1 MLEMCVSLVDC
12 ERVLI
17 EEFRSVTFLGEIE
30 LSSEDVQRLNAL
42 IITELDPDPKL
53 GLKLLRHRAPASIA
67 AFLVWQGIIGYG
79 EGDYWTSALRAIGL
93 DEPRWQQE
101 FGEAFI
107 SFLRRMDLPDLPIK
121 DALRF
126 VTPILLHGG
135 IPQKCLDQFFDHVIM
150 DMAKFGIIT
159 GDEIR
164 DYLCSL
170 RDAEATRVALRR
182 KLQNLKRDKSK
193 YRKDVEN
200 LTMLI
205 RLKQQEAKLE
215 QVVGTVDEWQH
226 VPENYEDFRAD
237 KLNEIE
243 DINREISGLQSE
255 ARLCQDLISAFT
267 PEDEAF
273 LELGSSINTLG
284 EELAT
289 VLRDKA
295 ELVSVRAEEAA
306 YVAQLDEY
314 TDSEALSGLPL
325 DTMDTWD
332 SLVETASNIDVLQ
345 SRLSELHN
353 EASQVVPQ
361 PAKPGISFWIGSA
374 FLLTAL
380 FTWVIMGHSPLGLG
394 IAIAFTL
401 GGCIFM
407 LSGAHR
413 LWQVYR
419 DNKHR
424 EARSEAISKEVSEI
438 QSKIADYEKA
448 VSLIIE
454 DLPHDLQAITETIIA
469 KTDGFSARADD
480 FNGGT
485 DDSNVG
491 ADDACAEARGVFGGV
506 LAELRS
512 VGDTYACYHRC
523 LARKKEL
530 RDSIAGWEHKLDEL
544 LSEAGLPGL
553 QRKSQLENK
562 NRPEIP
568 SGIGH
573 NSRQQSI
580 DDFCDSNILKSAVEL
595 LEVSFADAF
604 KRSRDCKNAKI
615 RLTEDIQPE
624 PQVLQSEAQ
633 EIETHIAELD
643 ESIIELGEGSLDTGI
658 SELKSKYKA
667 FRELE
672 KVNADIFKSEQTL
685 FPLAD
690 MQGDAIDDLLRLQD
704 KRLQAAKELTIS
716 IGDTEAE
723 LTDYSEA
730 YSYTDEPVQRFVI
743 YGDEWAEKWIIGTME
758 LLECAHRGETISDES
773 VPDLP
778 RRVVHGFKEWWQS
791 HKAAI
796 QDEGFSYEYSGE
808 RLPTPQIR
816 LDPIH
821 ADIKIVVDP
830 QRFKLEH
837 AEGASS
843 FSILI
848 TSPTRPGWSKT
859 LPLEAKRS
867 RISGLAE
874 TEGIE
879 YVLPILDNAFLETDG
894 STTVEVDPGNLVDDD
909 PGPVSDDHSGTTEV
923 SPITRSL
930 PGLAGEYQVSML
942 IGDAKHVTWDLKV
955 FDENT
960 PCLIFS
966 EDGKLVDTGY
976 LPRARLWF
984 VLPRDWGFTKR
995 VPMIGDATP
1004 LYLKDACRIVLM
1016 DLGKVDTVFVGDGR
1030 EKGFE
1035 FRVTRDKVS
1044 EPTLVGGQLIS
1055 GVSIDD
1061 NPLYIGAPPYL
1072 MIPLSDDTKASAW
1085 DVVIRLGGG
1094 VLAERKQVRLDELCS
1109 IAGVSEMDGSVE
1121 IPLRI
1126 PELLGSNPIGRY
1138 AIHLRHRG
1146 RIRSQFSFGFV
1157 VVPDFWYQFEPSVVF
1172 PIASDESGVR
1182 LLVSVPDGARLNVH
1196 SPSVILSSEDG
1207 EYQVQVDP
1215 AESVVTGMLELV
1227 SPEDEMHTFPIS
1239 INVPKIRWRLKE
1251 GREDGDT
1258 DWSCHVE
1265 EAFVSDLNRPNIL
1278 LLQLEL
1284 PADISCVHFALDDKQ
1299 YDKAFTQSGKAE
1311 VNLLQFMDTLK
1322 AGGSVGEITARLL
1335 DSSGSSVGEGPILSL
1350 RCRWEVSDFVCVK
1363 EKSQGIW
1370 NLEFTWQEKGQ
1381 AEDRI
1386 LRMWR
1391 MWEPWA
1397 KPLEWHIPEGEMHL
1411 AVNVD
1416 EDYLPQGPYLVKFS
1430 VLDRWA
1436 PAGAGYSFPGDKFN
1450 TFIVHLHHDRPY
1462 LKVWDIHWLSNYEA
1476 KITGSVVCAP
1486 TGTDVGATLFGV
1498 RAGQACFWTAHGKT
1512 DSIGRFRVHV
1522 RGSPVQEGRRTNR
1535 DSIKNAARWIGIT
1548 IDSEPKAHLF
1558 AVLPEHAPLEWW
1570 FAPKPAS
1577 PFLLEWPLA
1586 PKLREAFLSQEVSSL
1601 PGLLE
1606 QASSVDPS
1614 FTEHSPTIRI
1624 QCEEGY
1630 LEEPDLSKRDSLSVI
1645 SAWFKGSHGV
1655 DVKISFRGGIENMSL
1670 SWPELGDF
1678 LRIIV
1683 PTGVRCTTCGKIE
1696 PDHQSWHKYH
1706 SQRRSPCKGVDIA
1719 TTEIPASLLIVEDPL
1734 GIALAELA
1742 TYSLARDYPLTLYSS
1757 STHGAL
1763 PSELSSAGDSNDYL
1777 LELAKFLLSLERQLI
1792 SALLRSEGK
1801 NGYEPH

>member
-1 MLEMCVSLVDC
+1 MLETCVSLGDC
-12 ERVLI
+12 ERVLT
-17 EEFRSVTFLGEIE
+17 EKFRRVRFLGEVE

-101 FGEAFI
+101 LGEVFI

-159 GDEIR
+159 SDEIR

-170 RDAEATRVALRR
+170 RDAETTRVALKQ
-182 KLQNLKRDKSK
+182 KLQHLRRDKEK
-193 YRKDVEN
+193 YQKDVEN
-200 LTMLI
+200 LAMLVH
-205 RLKQQEAKLE
+205 LKQQAVKLE
-215 QVVGTVDEWQH
+215 QVVGIPDELQH
-226 VPENYEDFRAD
+226 VPENYEEFRANR
-237 KLNEIE
+237 LNEIE
-243 DINREISGLQSE
+243 DINREIRGLQSE

-295 ELVSVRAEEAA
+295 ELVSVRTEEAA
-306 YVAQLDEY
+306 YKAKLDEY
-314 TDSEALSGLPL
+314 IDSEALSGLPL

-332 SLVETASNIDVLQ
+332 SLVETVSNIDVLQ

-353 EASQVVPQ
+353 EASQVVPR

-380 FTWVIMGHSPLGLG
+380 CIWVITGHSPLGFG
-394 IAIAFTL
+394 IAIAFAL
-401 GGCIFM
+401 GGCVFI
-407 LSGAHR
+407 LSGGYR
-413 LWQVYR
+413 LWHVYR

-424 EARSEAISKEVSEI
+424 EARSEAISKEASEI

-448 VSLIIE
+448 VSSIIE
-454 DLPHDLQAITETIIA
+454 DLPPELQVITETIIS
-469 KTDGFSARADD
+469 KTNSVSARASD
-480 FNGGT
+480 FSGGT

-491 ADDACAEARGVFGGV
+491 ADNAGAGASGVFSSV
-506 LAELRS
+506 LAELMLAR
-512 VGDTYACYHRC
+512 DTYACYHRC
-523 LARKKEL
+523 LVRKKEL
-530 RDSIAGWEHKLDEL
+530 EDSIAGWERKLDEV
-544 LSEAGLPGL
+544 LSQAGLPGL
-553 QRKSQLENK
+553 QQDSELEAY
-562 NRPEIP
+562 
-568 SGIGH
+568 
-573 NSRQQSI
+573 
-580 DDFCDSNILKSAVEL
+580 L
-595 LEVSFADAF
+595 ADAL
-604 KRSRDCKNAKI
+604 KRSEDSKSAKI

-624 PQVLQSEAQ
+624 LQALRSRAA
-633 EIETHIAELD
+633 EIQTDIEELD
-643 ESIIELGEGSLDTGI
+643 EFVTGLGKGSFEAGI
-658 SELKSKYKA
+658 DELKSKYQA

-672 KVNADIFKSEQTL
+672 QVKCDISGSEQSL
-685 FPLAD
+685 FPLTD
-690 MQGDAIDDLLRLQD
+690 VYGDAIEDLVRLHD
-704 KRLQAAKELTIS
+704 EKLQALKEIAIS
-716 IGDTEAE
+716 IEDTEAE

-743 YGDEWAEKWIIGTME
+743 YGDEWAEKWITGTME

-821 ADIKIVVDP
+821 ADIKIVVDS

-837 AEGASS
+837 AEGATS

-848 TSPTRPGWSKT
+848 TSLTRPGWSKT

-879 YVLPILDNAFLETDG
+879 YVLPILDNAFLETDE

-909 PGPVSDDHSGTTEV
+909 PGPVSDDHSSKTEV
-923 SPITRSL
+923 SPIIRSL

-966 EDGKLVDTGY
+966 EDGRLVDTGY

-1055 GVSIDD
+1055 GVSVDGI
-1061 NPLYIGAPPYL
+1061 PLYIGAPPYL

-1085 DVVIRLGGG
+1085 DVVIRFGGG

-1196 SPSVILSSEDG
+1196 SPSVSLSSEDG

-1299 YDKAFTQSGKAE
+1299 YDKAFTKNGKAE

-1381 AEDRI
+1381 AENRI

-1397 KPLEWHIPEGEMHL
+1397 EPLEWHIPEGEMHL

-1476 KITGSVVCAP
+1476 KITGSVVCTP

-1535 DSIKNAARWIGIT
+1535 DSIRNAARWIGIT

-1586 PKLREAFLSQEVSSL
+1586 PQLREAFLSQGASSL

-1734 GIALAELA
+1734 GIALADLA
-1742 TYSLARDYPLTLYSS
+1742 TYSLAGDYPLTLYSS

-1792 SALLRSEGK
+1792 SALLRSEAK